1 MKIGLLGGAF
11 DPPHNGHIA
20 VAQAVL
26 AAKGLDRVDL
36 LVSAR
41 SPHANGK
48 NNAAPVQ
55 HRLAMA
61 RLAVE
66 GQDGLGVE
74 DCETRR
80 HGKSYTVET
89 LRELTNASPSNRYYF
104 IVGADMVA
112 DLPNWK
118 EPEACLQ
125 LATFVPVLR
134 PGFSMQVFEGLGLSA
149 PAVQSLQANLVQA
162 PQLDIS
168 STRIRQAVASGESIS
183 AWVPPAVEAYIR
195 ANRLYAPA

>member
-20 VAQAVL
+20 VAESVL
-26 AAKGLDRVDL
+26 AAKALDRVDL
-36 LVSAR
+36 LVSAQ
-41 SPHANGK
+41 SPHAGGK

-61 RLAVE
+61 KLAVE
-66 GQDGLGVE
+66 GREGLGIE

-80 HGKSYTVET
+80 PGKSYTVET
-89 LRELTNASPSNRYYF
+89 LRALTQAHPDNDFFF

-134 PGFSMQVFEGLGLSA
+134 PGFSLEVFEGLKLTT
-149 PAVQSLQANLVQA
+149 PTVQMLRQNLVQV
-162 PQLDIS
+162 PWLEVS
-168 STRIRQAVASGESIS
+168 STRVRAAVAAGESIS
-183 AWVPPAVEAYIR
+183 AWVPASVESYIR
-195 ANRLYAPA
+195 AHRLYV